1 MKKALKWIGIVLLIL
16 IGIGFTLYMI
26 YLRPF
31 MQKMKVTNT
40 VKYDKELTLVLGGG
54 GNSGIL
60 VSDSLVIV
68 IDTKMDEAAEQL
80 YNTVKELA
88 GSRPI
93 LVVNTHF
100 HPDHT
105 KGNVYYKGQAIIA
118 GGNYTP
124 EFWKKENG
132 EETMPTE
139 WLKDRKDIKMG
150 DDTVTLFNFG
160 RNAHTQS
167 DVFVYLHKRK
177 MLFGGDVIL
186 NKQVPVMMGSADPDG
201 YIAALDELPKQFD
214 VQKIVPG
221 HGETGGMEII
231 ENFRQ
236 YFNDMKTAAADDSK
250 KGELV
255 AKYRDWGQIPVLM
268 SPGATISAIKKKA
281 NN

>member
-255 AKYRDWGQIPVLM
+255 TKYRDWGQIPVLM